1 MRFPSVLTIVALR
14 FAALGSRFSRKE
26 GQTLVEYS
34 LVLAVLT
41 VAMVACFTLLGNKI
55 VVVFSAITNILDT
68 AQSSH

>member
-1 MRFPSVLTIVALR
+1 MRFLSLPII
-14 FAALGSRFSRKE
+14 AAIRARFSRKE
-26 GQTLVEYS
+26 GQTLVEYA

-55 VVVFSAITNILDT
+55 VLVFSAITTILDT